1 MLSWESLINSQK
13 FFYGRMVACKALPTN
28 ENIAVDLVCQDKGFL
43 HRKRNGGWWECF
55 CVSAENQDQEKQ
67 RPPS

>member
-1 MLSWESLINSQK
+1 
-13 FFYGRMVACKALPTN
+13 MVACKALPTN

-55 CVSAENQDQEKQ
+55 CVSAENQGQEKQ